1 MATELWVDVNITN
14 RIMKSR
20 KKVHNFSW
28 ISLIIEIYKKCVIY
42 MTVNISLSEYVT
54 LLENEF
60 SRKFTNNYN
69 FLRDIDNLRTL
80 NCILESHGVYKG
92 QVNLVYLLSKIITSE
107 ILKNRLKPKYEFTKE
122 TILKYGKNHD
132 IKFPN
137 IFFNKIIITISDKP
151 TSYLSKDNYK
161 DGYLN
166 EVIINLDNSNSKE
179 PLNDFKTLAIIFY
192 HELLHAYESWKRF
205 TSKAE
210 SLNKARERMNYDD
223 LIAIFD
229 KTPNS
234 EDEAIENLMKYLLYM
249 YNNIERNAFITEI
262 HAILLD
268 SKHNKKLL
276 SYKAAIEEFKQSQE
290 WQAIEYGLKNIVSDE
305 NRIKDKLIEKY
316 IKVTK
321 QDISKEKATKKIIS
335 LLEKCKSKFEE
346 LAPKAYFEYIE
357 NYNKE
362 YLDED
367 YNGML
372 MTGNP
377 NKISMDIVNLRFEN
391 FDEFF

>member
-1 MATELWVDVNITN
+1 
-14 RIMKSR
+14 
-20 KKVHNFSW
+20 
-28 ISLIIEIYKKCVIY
+28 
-42 MTVNISLSEYVT
+42 MTVNISLSEYGA

-107 ILKNRLKPKYEFTKE
+107 ILKNRLKSKYEFTKE

-137 IFFNKIIITISDKP
+137 IFFNKIVITISDKP

-166 EVIINLDNSNSKE
+166 EVIINLDNSNPKE
-179 PLNDFKTLAIIFY
+179 PLSDFKTLAIIFY

-249 YNNIERNAFITEI
+249 YNTIERNAFITEI

-290 WQAIEYGLKNIVSDE
+290 WQAIEYGLKNIVSNE
-305 NRIKDKLIEKY
+305 NKIKDKLIEKY
-316 IKVTK
+316 IKITK
-321 QDISKEKATKKIIS
+321 QNISKEKATKKIIS

-377 NKISMDIVNLRFEN
+377 NKIYIDIVNLRFEN